1 MAGCCNPEGI
11 KTKNVG
17 SIMTT
22 KVYKVAPETP
32 ISEVARIMRANGI
45 GAVPVASRG
54 RLVGMITDR
63 DIVTRVMAVAPTSAA
78 ACAADGMTKRV
89 YYTFDDRDADAALR
103 NMRDLQI
110 RRMPVVDREKRLVG
124 IVSLGDLACS
134 VRAEIAGDA
143 LEGISENL
151 GG

>member
-1 MAGCCNPEGI
+1 MAGCCKPEGR
-11 KTKNVG
+11 KTISVRG
-17 SIMTT
+17 IMST
-22 KVYKVAPETP
+22 KIYKVAPQTP

-63 DIVTRVMAVAPTSAA
+63 DIVTRVLAVAAMTAA
-78 ACAADGMTKRV
+78 ACAADAMTKRV
-89 YYTFDDRDADAALR
+89 YYTFDDQDADTALR

-110 RRMPVVDREKRLVG
+110 RRMPVVDRQKRLVG